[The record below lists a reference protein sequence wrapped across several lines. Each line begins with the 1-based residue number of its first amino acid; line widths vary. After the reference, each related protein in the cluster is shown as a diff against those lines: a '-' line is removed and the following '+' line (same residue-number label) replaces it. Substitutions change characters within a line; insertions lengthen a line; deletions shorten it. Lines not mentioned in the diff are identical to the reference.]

1 MKLVVTKYMVDITV
15 IVPAYNVEKYIGKCL
30 DSLINQ
36 TKKEFEIIVVND
48 GSKDKTLEIV
58 NMYKSKNQEKIRIL
72 TQQNQGL
79 SAARNNGIKMA
90 EGKYVMFVDSDDEID
105 VNLLEKLWNKIEEFQ
120 YDVVAFDVKLIYP
133 KKSVVIKSGITENIT
148 QLNEEDRKKI
158 ITNMYCMA
166 CNKIYKKD
174 IFNDIN
180 MLFEPNLWFEDV
192 LFLHKLIPN
201 LKSFGFIEFPGYM
214 YYQRKNSIT
223 YTYTDRLVNIQ
234 VVMDKIIEYYE
245 KQDYYDIYKDE
256 LEYMYARYMFATYI
270 KRLAKGKDK
279 KRFDAGVKFA
289 QECVN
294 KKFPQ
299 YKKNKYINNKR
310 LKSLYLKNFNSLVA
324 NIVFVLE
331 KNRMN

>member
-15 IVPAYNVEKYIGKCL
+15 IVHAYNVEKYIGKCL

-36 TKKEFEIIVVND
+36 NKKEFEIIVVND

-166 CNKIYKKD
+166 CNNIYK
-174 IFNDIN
+174 
-180 MLFEPNLWFEDV
+180 
-192 LFLHKLIPN
+192 
-201 LKSFGFIEFPGYM
+201 
-214 YYQRKNSIT
+214 
-223 YTYTDRLVNIQ
+223 
-234 VVMDKIIEYYE
+234 
-245 KQDYYDIYKDE
+245 
-256 LEYMYARYMFATYI
+256 
-270 KRLAKGKDK
+270 
-279 KRFDAGVKFA
+279 
-289 QECVN
+289 
-294 KKFPQ
+294 
-299 YKKNKYINNKR
+299 
-310 LKSLYLKNFNSLVA
+310 
-324 NIVFVLE
+324 
-331 KNRMN
+331 